1 MADHPATKAILE
13 AARRLFYAFDSL
25 RSLADSSLPAD
36 DAPIATIDD
45 LMHRLEGLPANW
57 TFELITPAGM
67 GGFSRHP
74 IVALLAD
81 RPGNQDDGRLVIC
94 VGDKAGSV
102 TVAELTVFHLV
113 RQ

>member
-1 MADHPATKAILE
+1 MAEHPATKAILE
-13 AARRLFYAFDSL
+13 AARRLVDAFDGL
-25 RSLADSSLPAD
+25 RSLTDSVLPSD

-57 TFELITPAGM
+57 TVELITPAGM

-74 IVALLAD
+74 IAALVAD
-81 RPGNQDDGRLVIC
+81 RPINQDHGRLMIC
-94 VGDKAGSV
+94 VGDRAGSV